1 MKMTR
6 TFQLMQ
12 THLCR
17 HWCSHQTD
25 YNKVLIGHFEW
36 PKPLFQGQTWC
47 ELLIWKWFLILV
59 PKKPHFHKKGFARSL
74 VLNVRGF
81 GTRKWL
87 ITPCLSSNFC
97 FSSTNEESC
106 VSNSSNT
113 NLCSFFIS
121 RTLSFN
127 VWFSCWESWS
137 CDCIAFL
144 SSSFLLHSS

>member
-17 HWCSHQTD
+17 HWCSDQTD
-25 YNKVLIGHFEW
+25 YNKVLIGHFRVA
-36 PKPLFQGQTWC
+36 QASVSRRD
-47 ELLIWKWFLILV
+47 LV
-59 PKKPHFHKKGFARSL
+59 RTIDMKMIPYSRAKKPHFHKKGFARSL
-74 VLNVRGF
+74 VLKVRGF

-97 FSSTNEESC
+97 FSSINEESC

-127 VWFSCWESWS
+127 VWFSCWESSS